1 MSQNGKAGRDLVQVG
16 RDYVQYIHN
25 NARSGNWRSVFIAL
39 IPLFLLLYGAKTAGE
54 TVYKTFRTESSTAGQ
69 AQDPK
74 LPFPIPNPK
83 KTAITKTTPSP
94 SFTIDGFNFPQDA
107 CGDKS
112 TGSDNTWY
120 PVFIN
125 GADLGDIR
133 QKYCRDAIQVTRQ
146 TGEKAIQVASFITY
160 NKAQRFAKAVSGD
173 VGEPIKPVSLKP
185 SPTPSPLVT
194 LPIPPTPTVTP
205 SPNPNI
211 CVVTISN
218 SLVALKREPETFSRE
233 IIRVPPGNYASLD
246 YQVTNFG
253 GLRDDGWFLLEAQGR
268 KGWVK
273 DDTWTIE
280 SKTRVCP

>member
-16 RDYVQYIHN
+16 RDYIQYIHN
-25 NARSGNWRSVFIAL
+25 NARSGNWRTVFIAL

-54 TVYKTFRTESSTAGQ
+54 TVYKTFTELSTTGQ
-69 AQDPK
+69 TQNPLFPLPDPEK
-74 LPFPIPNPK
+74 TPI
-83 KTAITKTTPSP
+83 AKTTPSP
-94 SFTIDGFNFPQDA
+94 SFTIDGFKFPQDA
-107 CGDKS
+107 CGDES
-112 TGSDNTWY
+112 TGSNNTWY

-125 GADLGDIR
+125 GADLGNIR

-160 NKAQRFAKAVSGD
+160 DKAQRFAQAVGGD
-173 VGEPIKPVSLKP
+173 VGEPIKPVSPKP
-185 SPTPSPLVT
+185 SPTPSPPVT

-205 SPNPNI
+205 APNPNI

-246 YQVTNFG
+246 YQVTNFS
-253 GLRDDGWFLLEAQGR
+253 GLSDDGWFLLEAQGR